1 MKKYEIST
9 PTSTFIIEAPNKF
22 IAAKLAKAKGARI
35 VSIQEL
41 NLPSTA
47 WRKRLKSSNLTLIF
61 KELSLLVNAGISL
74 QQAVSEL
81 YQNDTNKN
89 NKLFFQRLVNSLKS
103 GQNLSQAFEN
113 SGFAFD
119 KSELALIK
127 MGENTGDLAF
137 VFARLGAL
145 REKRLNNAKKLKKA
159 LSYPTFVFATLVFAF
174 FALMFF
180 VVPQFQSV
188 FDEFELNLPL
198 ITRLML
204 GIYAFLAKF
213 YPLIIALIAF
223 CAVFYLVWRAK
234 FRLLADKFI
243 IKTPVFGRLI
253 FYHQSE
259 HFFLVFSLLLKSG
272 ISVSK
277 ALNLAKSTFSNAFL
291 AKQCEQIAEFLA
303 QGLSLDEAFKKV
315 GVFENLVIGMLSVAM
330 KSAKLDMMSEKI
342 AEYYE
347 TKGDDLTEALLRIL
361 EPLITLFVAILVLFL
376 ALAIFLPM
384 WELNQSIKF

>member
-1 MKKYEIST
+1 MKQYEIST

-22 IAAKLAKAKGARI
+22 IATKLAKAKGARI
-35 VSIQEL
+35 TSIQEL

-47 WRKRLKSSNLTLIF
+47 WRKCLKSSNLTLIF

-213 YPLIIALIAF
+213 YPLIIAIIAF
-223 CAVFYLVWRAK
+223 CAR
-234 FRLLADKFI
+234 
-243 IKTPVFGRLI
+243 
-253 FYHQSE
+253 SE
-259 HFFLVFSLLLKSG
+259 
-272 ISVSK
+272 
-277 ALNLAKSTFSNAFL
+277 
-291 AKQCEQIAEFLA
+291 E
-303 QGLSLDEAFKKV
+303 
-315 GVFENLVIGMLSVAM
+315 
-330 KSAKLDMMSEKI
+330 
-342 AEYYE
+342 
-347 TKGDDLTEALLRIL
+347 RR
-361 EPLITLFVAILVLFL
+361 
-376 ALAIFLPM
+376 
-384 WELNQSIKF
+384 